1 MEPDW
6 DALRRIAA
14 EAERESRLPEWNQVK
29 WRMLLERA
37 KNATNGNPQ
46 LTEFMA
52 AYMPE

>member
-6 DALRRIAA
+6 DALRRIAV
-14 EAERESRLPEWNQVK
+14 EAERESRLPGWNQVTWLK
-29 WRMLLERA
+29 LLERA
-37 KNATNGNPQ
+37 KKATNGNPQ